1 MIPRN
6 MKKEIEDMSEDE
18 LRNLHGY
25 VRDVIMAKRQ
35 IRRANIKASLR
46 VGDTVCWRFQ
56 DGGLGEGIVE
66 KIKTTKAIVKQTN
79 RAFGTRLWDMHITLL
94 TKKDPTPSE
103 PTFNPL
109 TGEWE

>member
-25 VRDVIMAKRQ
+25 VRDVIMARRQ

-46 VGDTVCWRFQ
+46 VGDTVCWRFN
-56 DGGLGEGIVE
+56 DGGHGEGIVE

-79 RAFGTRLWDMHITLL
+79 NPFRQVTYDMHITLL